1 MIRSFFLC
9 LTVLL
14 VGSGMMLTGSAQG
27 RKHQGFS
34 ISTGP
39 GKTITDCSQI
49 RVTVHD
55 GQVIGTEQ
63 TQTLPGS
70 ISPLQVQ
77 APINGGIHVQ
87 GYRGGDYVIK
97 TCMYATGDT
106 VEEARSVLSQLS
118 LSSNNGRLTVNGPGS
133 GTWVAYLI
141 IQAPNGAAIEMEAIN
156 GPIGVS
162 DFSGS
167 VQARTKNGPISFEDV
182 SGQARAEAQN
192 GPIHISGSSGDIRAN
207 AQNGPIGVY
216 LSGSRWENGELEAH
230 TQNGPLSLALPP
242 DYQSAV
248 RVEASKHS
256 PVECRAVQCKQAVRT
271 WDRPSVIE
279 FGGPSPVVRMSTVN
293 GPVTVSSTGDKSN

>member
-1 MIRSFFLC
+1 MIRSFFVC
-9 LTVLL
+9 LTILL
-14 VGSGMMLTGSAQG
+14 VGSGMMLTGSAQR
-27 RKHQGFS
+27 RKHDGFS

-39 GKTITDCSQI
+39 GKTITDCSQV
-49 RVTVHD
+49 RVTLHD
-55 GQVIGTEQ
+55 GEVLRSEQ

-70 ISPLQVQ
+70 TSPLQVQ
-77 APINGGIHVQ
+77 APNRGGIQVQ
-87 GYRGGDYVIK
+87 GWKGGDYVIK
-97 TCMYATGDT
+97 TCLYASGDN
-106 VEEARSVLSQLS
+106 VEEARSVLAQIS
-118 LSSNNGRLTVNGPGS
+118 LSSNNGRLTVNGPRDGM
-133 GTWVAYLI
+133 WVAFLL
-141 IQAPNGAAIEMEAIN
+141 IQAPNGAVMEMESTN

-162 DFSGS
+162 GFSGS
-167 VQARTKNGPISFEDV
+167 VQARTQNGPITFEDV

-192 GPIHISGSSGDIRAN
+192 GPINISGSSGDIRAN
-207 AQNGPIGVY
+207 AQNGPIGVE

-230 TQNGPLSLALPP
+230 TQNGPLSLSLPA

-271 WDRPSVIE
+271 WDRPTVIE